1 MYNLLWVNRINDQN
15 FTMKLKEQSLS
26 ELPDNELVSLF
37 FSLIRLRQQM
47 ENKYYANPTKVL
59 ACEVVELKKLIKWV
73 EDVICSEP
81 LG

>member
-1 MYNLLWVNRINDQN
+1 MNS
-15 FTMKLKEQSLS
+15 KEQSFN
-26 ELPDNELVSLF
+26 ELQDDELVSLF

-47 ENKYYANPTKVL
+47 ENEYYANPTKVL
-59 ACEVVELKKLIKWV
+59 SCEVVELKKLIKWV